1 MSASAAE
8 RNAAR
13 DLKIVN
19 ETNVKLKQYSEL
31 GYNIPGATSVELK
44 PYMLRPYIEL
54 ISVDTNVEGG
64 DIRPINGGKYELTA
78 QALKR
83 FRIAGNITFSEPK
96 TTEIRKNFIEVEV
109 TGKRFKLN
117 GMADFHPDKKSLGLD
132 DYEAYQRKEAIK
144 RVSVDDSPHKNKP
157 ADEKNAIVEGMVGEA
172 VASRK
177 AFLRECAVTGAQNRV
192 ILKLLGL
199 KAAYSMEELKKPFVI
214 VSIVPDTNNEDLDP
228 EVKRALTIRALELT
242 EMMFPTAR
250 GISSEPTKP
259 ESPVVEKE
267 AGSVLAVGCDNSV
280 RPDDEFSEYPRDVQE
295 QILSRALKQKN
306 LSHLPFKGLNE
317 KDLLSLYKQTACA

>member
-13 DLKIVN
+13 DSQIVK
-19 ETNVKLKQYSEL
+19 ETNEKLQSYLKL

-54 ISVDTNVEGG
+54 ISVDTDPDGG
-64 DIRPINGGKYELTA
+64 DIRAINAGKYELTA

-96 TTEIRKNFIEVEV
+96 TTEIRTNFIEVEV

-132 DYEAYQRKEAIK
+132 DYETYQRSEATK
-144 RVSVDDSPHKNKP
+144 RVNSADSLHKDK
-157 ADEKNAIVEGMVGEA
+157 ARDEKAAVIEGMVAEA

-177 AFLRECAVTGAQNRV
+177 AYLRECAVTGAQNRV

-214 VSIVPDTNNEDLDP
+214 VSMVPDTNNEDLDP
-228 EVKRALTIRALELT
+228 QVKLALACRALEVA
-242 EMMFPTAR
+242 EMMYPTAR
-250 GISSEPTKP
+250 GISSEAPKS
-259 ESPVVEKE
+259 ESP
-267 AGSVLAVGCDNSV
+267 
-280 RPDDEFSEYPRDVQE
+280 
-295 QILSRALKQKN
+295 
-306 LSHLPFKGLNE
+306 
-317 KDLLSLYKQTACA
+317 